1 MASIPYSIL
10 LTQKE
15 NVLPLST
22 IQEHQK
28 FCRKFL
34 KVHQA
39 FEKYNN
45 NSKNKLIFTNDNVY
59 FFSRKKQT
67 QKDILAWFKSLSI
80 EEKLTILS
88 IKNKWLVNIF
98 SQMFYIYYKM
108 GNYSYKPLQE
118 MYIFFDEQRKYLSR
132 SESGNSFKPL
142 YEILESKNISF
153 NPSSKKDSSNTINKE
168 ENEYLYD
175 ESNLYSNYFEM
186 KEIIDKDYIHSE
198 KREYEKN
205 FIQNI
210 RVMSSEKGIYDTIT
224 FTKDFITNINEI
236 KKYLD
241 YFTGENYFKN
251 WLMPINAKNVY
262 NFILPCWMQNNE
274 ELSLCQL
281 IIGFFEQKI
290 MLNYEYY
297 YYTKNIYDMTYYKQ
311 IKELYKENIELEKFI
326 NNNCSFNNNNKEKEE
341 ILTSESIIKIVDE
354 LRGEEGF
361 HNKISLKKNIFN
373 KICDGKSYYLGKE
386 ISFNDELSLEIYN
399 YLHEEI
405 LKENEDNCISKM
417 LEMITFIRFIDIID
431 LKEDIFYEFRKSI
444 INSKE
449 KSVLDE
455 LQSEGF
461 LQKKNGKKHK
471 KKKKKN
477 ENQNTNNKINI
488 EEKKNQNIIRISQPV
503 KIQTKECECE
513 YNMNS
518 RNPIFNMILENAAD
532 IYIDSYVK
540 SNDHL
545 FIQGIKKKEDK
556 EEEEEENEKKEKDKS
571 EEKKEEKTDNKILE
585 IKDEKKIEIKKV
597 INKDNNEIKIEE
609 KEEKEIK
616 KEDDKEVINERKKE
630 IKGKGKEK
638 EFFLYPINKKK
649 KKDNNLN
656 SINEI
661 KETKEKYNNRKNKKD
676 LKEDEKEIPPKKNN
690 IFNYV
695 QERKNNVQI
704 NPCPR
709 RKKKMPFET
718 SSIRFEMCMPPLDN
732 SYPYYYSFPMMKPFT
747 SLSEVSTKFSMPS
760 QKSNNHKNK
769 QNNTTNKNNDKNNIN
784 NKKSHWDNSQY
795 NNNQDNIFQLFN
807 FFVPSEKY
815 FDSLN
820 KELNNYL
827 SVTNS
832 NITNLKDLYQENLQ
846 KIELLI
852 QKGLSESYEIKFGHY
867 GSFFSNLSI
876 EGSDLDILIY
886 YHKKKEE
893 NDFYK
898 DVLNLLQQNENEFE
912 SICPILTASVPVIKL
927 EINIKNEIKDL
938 KLKTTSYFEEED
950 ISNIKIDLTFTEI
963 EQDFQHSHAVVSY
976 INKSLIDYPLIKPIL
991 LLLKRYF
998 KEMKMNKSYT
1008 GGLCSYSL
1016 FLLVLS
1022 FCKCN
1027 KQCESP
1033 TKLLYYFMENFMY
1046 FDYNNYCIDVEK
1058 DNCYILKDKKEYNT
1072 EKSVSDE
1079 NSSYETNYENEKE
1092 EIYIVDPISKNNVSK
1107 SSFKVDEIILTFRKA
1122 FNLLYY
1128 EGWYFD
1134 YISSNKKNENRIIE
1148 DASELYEDDSS
1159 DYMTIKKLFN
1169 LKSLRNNFDF
1179 YFN

>member
-1 MASIPYSIL
+1 
-10 LTQKE
+10 
-15 NVLPLST
+15 
-22 IQEHQK
+22 
-28 FCRKFL
+28 
-34 KVHQA
+34 
-39 FEKYNN
+39 
-45 NSKNKLIFTNDNVY
+45 
-59 FFSRKKQT
+59 
-67 QKDILAWFKSLSI
+67 
-80 EEKLTILS
+80 
-88 IKNKWLVNIF
+88 
-98 SQMFYIYYKM
+98 
-108 GNYSYKPLQE
+108 
-118 MYIFFDEQRKYLSR
+118 
-132 SESGNSFKPL
+132 
-142 YEILESKNISF
+142 
-153 NPSSKKDSSNTINKE
+153 
-168 ENEYLYD
+168 
-175 ESNLYSNYFEM
+175 
-186 KEIIDKDYIHSE
+186 
-198 KREYEKN
+198 
-205 FIQNI
+205 
-210 RVMSSEKGIYDTIT
+210 
-224 FTKDFITNINEI
+224 
-236 KKYLD
+236 
-241 YFTGENYFKN
+241 
-251 WLMPINAKNVY
+251 
-262 NFILPCWMQNNE
+262 
-274 ELSLCQL
+274 
-281 IIGFFEQKI
+281 
-290 MLNYEYY
+290 
-297 YYTKNIYDMTYYKQ
+297 
-311 IKELYKENIELEKFI
+311 
-326 NNNCSFNNNNKEKEE
+326 
-341 ILTSESIIKIVDE
+341 
-354 LRGEEGF
+354 
-361 HNKISLKKNIFN
+361 
-373 KICDGKSYYLGKE
+373 
-386 ISFNDELSLEIYN
+386 
-399 YLHEEI
+399 
-405 LKENEDNCISKM
+405 M
-417 LEMITFIRFIDIID
+417 LELITFIRFIDIID

-477 ENQNTNNKINI
+477 ENQNTNNKSNKI

-518 RNPIFNMILENAAD
+518 RNPKFNMIQENAAD
-532 IYIDSYVK
+532 IYIDSFVK
-540 SNDHL
+540 SNYHL
-545 FIQGIKKKEDK
+545 FIQGNKKKEDK
-556 EEEEEENEKKEKDKS
+556 EEEKQNEKKEKDKS
-571 EEKKEEKTDNKILE
+571 EEKKEEKTDNNILE
-585 IKDEKKIEIKKV
+585 IKDQKKIEIKKE
-597 INKDNNEIKIEE
+597 INKDNNEIK

-616 KEDDKEVINERKKE
+616 MEDNKEVINESKKE

-661 KETKEKYNNRKNKKD
+661 KETKEKYNNHKNKKKD

-718 SSIRFEMCMPPLDN
+718 SSIRFEMCMPPLDS

-769 QNNTTNKNNDKNNIN
+769 QNNTTNKNNDKSNSIN

-832 NITNLKDLYQENLQ
+832 NITNLKNLYQENLQ

-852 QKGLSESYEIKFGHY
+852 QKGLSENYEIKFGHY
-867 GSFFSNLSI
+867 GSFFYNLSI

-898 DVLNLLQQNENEFE
+898 DVLNLLSQNENEFE

-950 ISNIKIDLTFTEI
+950 LSKIKIDLTFTEI
-963 EQDFQHSHAVVSY
+963 EQDFQHSNAVVSY
-976 INKSLIDYPLIKPIL
+976 LNKSLIDYPLIKPIL

-1092 EIYIVDPISKNNVSK
+1092 EIYIVDPLSKNNVSK

-1134 YISSNKKNENRIIE
+1134 YISSNNKNENRIVE
-1148 DASELYEDDSS
+1148 NANEFYEDNSS

-1169 LKSLRNNFDF
+1169 L
-1179 YFN
+1179 